1 MVWLTWRSTGWVGP
15 QLPPFGGFLGWK
27 IDFQTDAD
35 TFTTELWVIWGQKIT
50 LLDASVGL
58 DLILLQAGIKQR
70 GCSCGLKTVS
80 HFSEQWVWRENKV
93 TWLQLAS
100 ELNRCL
106 VERSDQVSMK
116 ATDYTLKSLFCLKDQ
131 ETTPMVRQSQEKH
144 NRLDWTHH
152 NLNKSRAK
160 SRPTT
165 EVQSLFTDV
174 VTLDHLSSTIPL
186 ALSGRIH
193 CKEVRSELEA
203 GSDKVKSPIWNI
215 WPYRGLFWIQLV
227 FLSFN
232 EEDESK

>member
-1 MVWLTWRSTGWVGP
+1 MDWLTWRSTGWVEP

-35 TFTTELWVIWGQKIT
+35 TFTMELWVIWGQKIT

-80 HFSEQWVWRENKV
+80 RFSEQWMWRENKV

-144 NRLDWTHH
+144 NRLDWT
-152 NLNKSRAK
+152 SRA
-160 SRPTT
+160 
-165 EVQSLFTDV
+165 
-174 VTLDHLSSTIPL
+174 SS
-186 ALSGRIH
+186 
-193 CKEVRSELEA
+193 
-203 GSDKVKSPIWNI
+203 
-215 WPYRGLFWIQLV
+215 
-227 FLSFN
+227 
-232 EEDESK
+232 